1 MFTSGAQ
8 KLSLEMI
15 CLSAT
20 LLMPRKD
27 LWVRF
32 SGAWRF
38 MDTWEAEVR
47 EESWGRGGR
56 SGIEGQEA
64 RKGGQRGHNKEGTG
78 CATPGFTS
86 SLGSLHYT
94 WLSEVVM

>member
-1 MFTSGAQ
+1 MEGGAEIPVTAAQ

-15 CLSAT
+15 CLSAA

-27 LWVRF
+27 SWVRI

-47 EESWGRGGR
+47 KESWGRGRR

-64 RKGGQRGHNKEGTG
+64 R
-78 CATPGFTS
+78 
-86 SLGSLHYT
+86 
-94 WLSEVVM
+94 